1 MLRKIFS
8 HTLIYGFAPHLPK
21 VITLFIYPL
30 ITANL
35 TELDYGVSGVIASYL
50 GVLIIFNTLGL
61 RLILVN
67 SFYHHKNHFI
77 YRWRYVYGILRFWL
91 IFFNLLQGVFLYIII
106 PEEAMGNVWEIIL
119 LTIIPSI
126 LFGPV
131 GMIFSTY
138 YQLKQKPLMVT
149 SRTILVGL
157 ITVFITYY
165 TIVEL
170 KMGYMGWIWS
180 SFFAS
185 LIGGFL
191 YWTHL
196 RFRLKLKPIFSYKPK
211 LIFKYLKV
219 SLPVVPHQYS
229 VYLLDAS
236 DRLVMDQL
244 NTSTEEIGKYNFAY
258 GFGNYFSMFSMAIG
272 LAIGPMLNQKLKENK
287 LFHYRDVIFAVQLMF
302 FAISFSVSLW
312 CKEIFQLLVNND
324 ILSSLYPLAIIIIMS
339 YNYRPQYL
347 AVSIRLVYFERTKKL
362 WRISLI
368 AGLIN
373 LVLNIF
379 LIPIYG
385 FQIAAATTFVA
396 LLYMGY
402 SGFFLSTYRSLK
414 DGIKFYPLYWFLTH
428 IGLTIIVFCLKDEG
442 LFLKLLSTIF
452 IFVPFSLWIYIRR
465 SLFLVKNT

>member
-138 YQLKQKPLMVT
+138 YQLKQNPLMVT

-157 ITVFITYY
+157 ITVFYNILYHCRIENGLY
-165 TIVEL
+165 GLDMVL
-170 KMGYMGWIWS
+170 
-180 SFFAS
+180 FFC
-185 LIGGFL
+185 LINWRNFFIGHILGL
-191 YWTHL
+191 G
-196 RFRLKLKPIFSYKPK
+196 LKLKPIFSYKPK

-302 FAISFSVSLW
+302 F
-312 CKEIFQLLVNND
+312 C
-324 ILSSLYPLAIIIIMS
+324 
-339 YNYRPQYL
+339 
-347 AVSIRLVYFERTKKL
+347 YF
-362 WRISLI
+362 I
-368 AGLIN
+368 
-373 LVLNIF
+373 
-379 LIPIYG
+379 
-385 FQIAAATTFVA
+385 
-396 LLYMGY
+396 
-402 SGFFLSTYRSLK
+402 
-414 DGIKFYPLYWFLTH
+414 
-428 IGLTIIVFCLKDEG
+428 
-442 LFLKLLSTIF
+442 
-452 IFVPFSLWIYIRR
+452 
-465 SLFLVKNT
+465 